1 MNGKYNYLLLT
12 MIAGTFSVFV
22 CSCTTQKQVKA
33 TASTEEIAKAIST
46 DRWVFTANNVMPQS
60 GRSRIVN
67 GIYEVYCS
75 SDTVLVYLPYFGR
88 SYSASAAMNGKGP
101 LDFQTTS
108 FSFTKQQNKKG
119 GWDINIKPKDNG
131 EIQSLS
137 FILYDNG
144 FAQLNVLL
152 TNRSPISFSGTVS
165 PKK

>member
-1 MNGKYNYLLLT
+1 
-12 MIAGTFSVFV
+12 
-22 CSCTTQKQVKA
+22 
-33 TASTEEIAKAIST
+33 
-46 DRWVFTANNVMPQS
+46 
-60 GRSRIVN
+60 
-67 GIYEVYCS
+67 VYCS

-88 SYSASAAMNGKGP
+88 SYSAAAAMNGKGP

-137 FILYDNG
+137 FTLYDNG
-144 FAQLNVLL
+144 SAQLNVLL